1 MGRSLHPMCCIFDG
15 YQFSMKDTSNT
26 SCSSIYLSTEIAW
39 PSNENGSLFMTLF
52 KSCNGQKHR
61 LPMHAGL
68 ALLRNVIYSSS
79 KEGRTLETATQHQWK
94 KPQTDKHYG
103 QDHSTDTDL
112 CLLLQFLQHAM
123 TQTNKIQKSSPWFM
137 TLAKKV
143 FLTTKNNHT

>member
-1 MGRSLHPMCCIFDG
+1 MCCIFDG

-68 ALLRNVIYSSS
+68 AGLRNVIYSSS
-79 KEGRTLETATQHQWK
+79 KEGKDLGDCDITSVKKTSNRQTLWRVVRI
-94 KPQTDKHYG
+94 PLCCSLSFVLQTD
-103 QDHSTDTDL
+103 
-112 CLLLQFLQHAM
+112 FLFCSFA
-123 TQTNKIQKSSPWFM
+123 TRKITGKS
-137 TLAKKV
+137 
-143 FLTTKNNHT
+143 FLIYA